1 MCTNYRFSLMMSHK
15 IVGIVLS
22 KLNLWHDI
30 INVIINVYILG
41 RPKLIV
47 QSSLE
52 IIVVV
57 SVW

>member
-1 MCTNYRFSLMMSHK
+1 MMSHK

-22 KLNLWHDI
+22 KLILWHDI
-30 INVIINVYILG
+30 KNVIINVYILG